1 MFMEAE
7 RVMLISV
14 WDSLNFYRMK
24 LANLSKTY
32 GFEDV
37 QGDCLDAF
45 YGCACMMISMRNE
58 PPDFLGT
65 TASGLCS
72 CAAHYFNIYIHLE
85 GEITCIVFVFID
97 RLFFG

>member
-1 MFMEAE
+1 
-7 RVMLISV
+7 
-14 WDSLNFYRMK
+14 
-24 LANLSKTY
+24 
-32 GFEDV
+32 
-37 QGDCLDAF
+37 
-45 YGCACMMISMRNE
+45 MMISMRNE

-97 RLFFG
+97 RLFFGKWEVQSAKLDGETLQYTSGSAEFL